1 MPLLPIIFAASLFSF
16 FMSKKPDSASVAP
29 ATNAAMVQPAE
40 NYNTVLQDSPTN
52 DTVLREDFSPMTS
65 DSAVLSE
72 NSGSMESPAVAETAV
87 SLEQSAA
94 AAITDASAAVQA
106 DTEINLP
113 VLGFH
118 PEGVVASDG
127 NSQRAESSPADAFN
141 EFEGTEEVTAE
152 VATPTATSV
161 APVADT
167 TANQTIY
174 YCAFESPY
182 SFGRYSKPTLMAS
195 KWSAVGEVQR
205 ALNLSVDGKF
215 GNGTKNAIMAY
226 QREKGLEPNGC
237 IDGAL
242 MSSLLPDQ
250 PRSDFKERASQLSYL
265 FEGTDY
271 DVVQF
276 NWPGGDGT
284 NDGQG
289 LTWGPTGMTL
299 ASAEIVNILK
309 LAVGQHR
316 AILVQVLGEA
326 DTNAMAQIAS
336 MNAQAAMIHVKRTY
350 FDPGRTSRAKLK
362 AIFAKLGG
370 VREVRQCFDEISR
383 KSIDDKM
390 RYYVN
395 YMKEFND
402 ITELDY
408 AMFYD
413 ISVQTGKPVSKVKAL
428 RERVRPGSSLKGA
441 ERRRVWGQTI
451 SSMVSSA
458 WRQNRELRNR
468 SFYSESAMAGRYG
481 LAERPISL

>member
-16 FMSKKPDSASVAP
+16 FMSKGG
-29 ATNAAMVQPAE
+29 
-40 NYNTVLQDSPTN
+40 DSPRTEEVQTTQSPVPVSTFQVSETLPVETPV
-52 DTVLREDFSPMTS
+52 DTPTVS
-65 DSAVLSE
+65 SAVLRDEPVAVTPDEPVIAVVETPVVSE
-72 NSGSMESPAVAETAV
+72 TVPDQT
-87 SLEQSAA
+87 
-94 AAITDASAAVQA
+94 
-106 DTEINLP
+106 LP

-118 PEGVVASDG
+118 PEGAEDSPVNAFDDFGAS
-127 NSQRAESSPADAFN
+127 SVSAPVSSPSVVESTATTTAAV
-141 EFEGTEEVTAE
+141 EGTGIV
-152 VATPTATSV
+152 
-161 APVADT
+161 
-167 TANQTIY
+167 Y

-182 SFGRYSKPTLMAS
+182 SFGRYNKPTLIAS

-205 ALNLSVDGKF
+205 ALRLTVDGKF
-215 GNGTKNAIMAY
+215 GRGTKDAILEY
-226 QREKGLEPNGC
+226 QREKGLSGTGC
-237 IDGAL
+237 IDDNL
-242 MSSLLPDQ
+242 MAALLPSMTR
-250 PRSDFKERASQLSYL
+250 PDFRERASQLSYL

-299 ASAEIVNILK
+299 ASGEIVSILK

-316 AILVQVLGEA
+316 ALLAQVLGEA
-326 DTNAMAQIAS
+326 DTSALAQIAS
-336 MNAQAAMIHVKRTY
+336 MNTNAAMIHVKRTY
-350 FDPGRTSRAKLK
+350 FDPGRSARGRLK
-362 AIFAKLGG
+362 AMFVKLGG
-370 VREVRQCFDEISR
+370 IPEVRQCFDQISR

-413 ISVQTGKPVSKVKAL
+413 ISVQTGKPVQKVKAL
-428 RERVRPGSSLKGA
+428 RDKVRPGSALKGA
-441 ERRRVWGQTI
+441 ERRKVWGQTI

-468 SFYSESAMAGRYG
+468 SFYSETAMAGRYG
-481 LAERPISL
+481 LAERPINL